1 MNPFDYIHVAMH
13 GHFDDKLS
21 VRYTFN
27 GSDGS
32 SQRWEG
38 SLPDPD
44 AIVRNFMSARECYVM
59 WQNPMGHYFG
69 IITADPMDPRA
80 GRVMVTIM
88 VDNGDAVA
96 GRAIFSALSGLK
108 KAFLE
113 DRLLSDD
120 AVRKVLQSVGFPEA
134 PMKLAS
140 WNYNRP
146 DEGARLSPICYR
158 TYLSTRELETV
169 FSFPNQP
176 EYKRFHYIV
185 VITATA
191 SLRPGVSVD
200 RITAPVKKQYTV
212 VCPDNVSASQE
223 IVDEGD
229 HLTLTFTKDGF
240 NPRKENVTIGSPS
253 PYVRTDGSAL
263 IIKTAE
269 ESGMSFTRKVRLSVR
284 SAKGGAI
291 NGYTMSVNDRTVNTM
306 EPFVELNETDFQPGK
321 RVEIQVASNNFQP
334 LKQSYEPAELMRQSA
349 IELVLQPL
357 EEGIVLRLDFG
368 EGRVFEQQISLEKNT
383 PEYSQLRGGNFH
395 GFRAHRQ
402 AGQGEI
408 YNVDVRSASKPVAPN
423 FDNVASRDDR
433 DESRRRV
440 VPVFPKA
447 GEAERKTADTPR
459 ETVAAEKKP
468 SLIEKLRAGKEAEK
482 ESAAKSAEVKAPER
496 PRGPYDKPAGDE
508 GENSNIIKWICV
520 GVCIIAVILGAIYI
534 LKPVD
539 SDKAA
544 GAAAA
549 VDSVSAVAQDAPATA
564 QPAAQSAAQPAA
576 AQPVQQSGVSAD
588 EQADI
593 DYFNANRSWRRDALK
608 SDSGRKLYDAIVAGK
623 ITEIVN
629 HPYFA
634 TAGRSTN
641 KDANNVADL
650 IWAATGTP
658 NEGGNSIA
666 LTKAEKGGAINL
678 WDLYEALARRKPAEP
693 NANPR
698 PGK

>member
-269 ESGMSFTRKVRLSVR
+269 ESGMSF
-284 SAKGGAI
+284 
-291 NGYTMSVNDRTVNTM
+291 
-306 EPFVELNETDFQPGK
+306 
-321 RVEIQVASNNFQP
+321 
-334 LKQSYEPAELMRQSA
+334 
-349 IELVLQPL
+349 
-357 EEGIVLRLDFG
+357 LRC
-368 EGRVFEQQISLEKNT
+368 
-383 PEYSQLRGGNFH
+383 
-395 GFRAHRQ
+395 A
-402 AGQGEI
+402 
-408 YNVDVRSASKPVAPN
+408 
-423 FDNVASRDDR
+423 
-433 DESRRRV
+433 
-440 VPVFPKA
+440 
-447 GEAERKTADTPR
+447 
-459 ETVAAEKKP
+459 
-468 SLIEKLRAGKEAEK
+468 
-482 ESAAKSAEVKAPER
+482 
-496 PRGPYDKPAGDE
+496 
-508 GENSNIIKWICV
+508 
-520 GVCIIAVILGAIYI
+520 
-534 LKPVD
+534 
-539 SDKAA
+539 
-544 GAAAA
+544 
-549 VDSVSAVAQDAPATA
+549 
-564 QPAAQSAAQPAA
+564 
-576 AQPVQQSGVSAD
+576 
-588 EQADI
+588 
-593 DYFNANRSWRRDALK
+593 
-608 SDSGRKLYDAIVAGK
+608 
-623 ITEIVN
+623 
-629 HPYFA
+629 
-634 TAGRSTN
+634 
-641 KDANNVADL
+641 
-650 IWAATGTP
+650 
-658 NEGGNSIA
+658 
-666 LTKAEKGGAINL
+666 
-678 WDLYEALARRKPAEP
+678 
-693 NANPR
+693 
-698 PGK
+698 